1 MKPEAADYLEKA
13 RHCLRNARKIAE
25 AEIPDVAAREAY
37 LAAFHAAEAY
47 IFEHTGRAAKTHRGV
62 RNQFGRLA
70 LQEPR
75 IAREFPAFLR
85 VGYELKAAA
94 DYGIGAT
101 AHTISEAEANSAI
114 DMAARF
120 IGCIEALLAE

>member
-13 RHCLRNARKIAE
+13 RRVLRDAKTIAE

-47 IFEHTGRAAKTHRGV
+47 IFECTGRAAKTHRGV

-75 IAREFPAFLR
+75 IAREFPAFLHI
-85 VGYELKAAA
+85 GYELKVTD
-94 DYGIGAT
+94 DYGIGA
-101 AHTISEAEANSAI
+101 AAQTISGAEANSAI
-114 DMAARF
+114 AAAGRF
-120 IGCIEALLAE
+120 IACISALLS